1 MPEAIRGRGQKCLG
15 RGRRNL
21 KMIGVGKNSTHNYNV
36 GKKKKK
42 NNLEFKTVRYRVASE
57 NHCIK

>member
-42 NNLEFKTVRYRVASE
+42 TILNSKLLDIE
-57 NHCIK
+57 

>member
-1 MPEAIRGRGQKCLG
+1 
-15 RGRRNL
+15 
-21 KMIGVGKNSTHNYNV
+21 MIGVGKNSTHNYNV

-57 NHCIK
+57 NHCIKWKIKFPDIRFITTWI